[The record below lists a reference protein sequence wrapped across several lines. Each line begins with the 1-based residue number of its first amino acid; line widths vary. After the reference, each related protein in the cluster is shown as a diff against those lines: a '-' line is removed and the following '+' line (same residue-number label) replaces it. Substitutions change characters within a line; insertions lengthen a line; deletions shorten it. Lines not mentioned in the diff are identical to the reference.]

1 MSIMRTA
8 APSEGQDND
17 TLLLIS
23 AAFLGALAIAALTSA
38 LPWQPA
44 LAQGS
49 PPCTA
54 IEDDTERLA
63 CYDRA
68 LRAAQT
74 PAAPVAPAPV
84 GQSSAGQTPAAQSVP
99 AASATAPASTSTS
112 PAPAAPRGERRIRES
127 AAPVA
132 PAAPAAGSSAN
143 DDNEDRAIPIVII
156 GMRAHPGR
164 ETHFT
169 AEDGSQWVQ
178 IDSQRVVGL
187 PEPPFAAE
195 IKPGTMGSQFLVPK
209 DRGRAIRVR
218 AAEQ

>member
-1 MSIMRTA
+1 MRIA
-8 APSEGQDND
+8 APSEGQDHD
-17 TLLLIS
+17 TLLLTS
-23 AAFLGALAIAALTSA
+23 AAFLGALAIGTLTAA
-38 LPWQPA
+38 LPWQSA
-44 LAQGS
+44 VAQGS

-54 IEDDTERLA
+54 IEDDAQRLA

-68 LRAAQT
+68 LRSAQT
-74 PAAPVAPAPV
+74 PAAPVAPAP
-84 GQSSAGQTPAAQSVP
+84 
-99 AASATAPASTSTS
+99 
-112 PAPAAPRGERRIRES
+112 AAPRSERRIRES

-132 PAAPAAGSSAN
+132 PAAPAAGSSA
-143 DDNEDRAIPIVII
+143 DDDDDDRAIPIVII

-169 AEDGSQWVQ
+169 AEDGTQWVQ

-195 IKPGTMGSQFLVPK
+195 IQPGTMGSQFLVPK